1 MMLESISDYISLSII
16 LAFPISLM
24 IVALNGFMKKR
35 KAKILANSEKYY
47 REW

>member
-1 MMLESISDYISLSII
+1 MLETMSDYISLSIM
-16 LAFPISLM
+16 LAFPGAL
-24 IVALNGFMKKR
+24 IVVAFHSFLKKR

>member
-1 MMLESISDYISLSII
+1 MLETISDYISIVI
-16 LAFPISLM
+16 MMMFPLTLLGAAVRS
-24 IVALNGFMKKR
+24 FMKRR